1 MKQSKP
7 NKALNVF
14 LIISLAWVGAGS
26 SISSVYAET
35 NTSTVQENQLAS
47 NLSKLE
53 IEGKELDQKF
63 AADLFEY
70 TATVGNE
77 VENIKLLVDSSNTD
91 ASITI
96 NGKEIV
102 KRTTGTYALQTGDN
116 KFIISVNNGTGSS
129 NTYTLTV
136 TREKNANNFLK
147 SIELSK
153 GELSPK
159 FSSDVNEYNVNV
171 SNEIPAITF
180 KPTAIEATSTIKVN
194 STITGKNGV
203 DVSLPVGQS
212 DIMITVTAENGKKK
226 IYTIHVTRMKA
237 VEDKAVEDT
246 PAEVKAPAAN
256 QKNNPV
262 SIQPSTRINTRPNSA
277 QPTSQQQSSLNTEKV
292 SKALLS
298 SLSVSEGT
306 WDSNFTSDEFTYHI
320 TVSSDADEITLKPI
334 AKYSRSEISIEGGT
348 SKTIKLENDKKTII
362 SVVVT
367 YDDVDRKTYVLVFD
381 KES

>member
-14 LIISLAWVGAGS
+14 LVISLAWVGAGS
-26 SISSVYAET
+26 SIPSVYAET

-63 AADLFEY
+63 AADIFEY

-102 KRTTGTYALQTGDN
+102 KGTIGTYALQTGEN

-171 SNEIPAITF
+171 PNEIPAITF

-212 DIMITVTAENGKKK
+212 DIMITVTAENGTKK

-367 YDDVDRKTYVLVFD
+367 YDDGDRKTYVLVFD

>member
-14 LIISLAWVGAGS
+14 LVISLAWVGAGS
-26 SISSVYAET
+26 SIPSVYAET

-96 NGKEIV
+96 NGQEIV
-102 KRTTGTYALQTGDN
+102 KGTTGTYALQTGDN

-277 QPTSQQQSSLNTEKV
+277 QPTSQQQSSLNTE
-292 SKALLS
+292 
-298 SLSVSEGT
+298 T

>member
-14 LIISLAWVGAGS
+14 LVISLAWVGAGS

-96 NGKEIV
+96 NGQEIV
-102 KRTTGTYALQTGDN
+102 KGTTGTYALQTGDN

-212 DIMITVTAENGKKK
+212 DIMITVTAGNGKKK

-262 SIQPSTRINTRPNSA
+262 SIQPSTRINTQPNSA